1 MTKTKKKK
9 RKTLRYIGFTLVTLM
24 LIGLTCLGICGTAF
38 AYYIRKYVSKDV
50 DIDLDSF
57 RLNFTSF
64 IYYIDDNGREVELE
78 KLHGKE
84 DRVWADLEEIPTM
97 LQDAFVA
104 VEDNTFW
111 SHGGVNWKRTLG
123 AALNYVVPFRS
134 NFGGGSTITQQ
145 LIKNLT
151 GDNETSAK
159 RKIQEIMR
167 ALELE
172 KNYEKEDILEM
183 YLNTIYF
190 GQSSYGVRQAAYTY
204 FGKELSELTL
214 AECASIAGITKNPYK
229 YDLIRFPEYNAER
242 RAV

>member
-64 IYYIDDNGREVELE
+64 IYYIDDNGSEVELE

-145 LIKNLT
+145 LIKNTT
-151 GDNETSAK
+151 GDKDVAPV
-159 RKIQEIMR
+159 RKLREIFR
-167 ALELE
+167 ALQLE
-172 KNYEKEDILEM
+172 RDYTKDEILEA
-183 YLNTIYF
+183 YLNIIFLGGRT
-190 GQSSYGVRQAAYTY
+190 YGIEAAAQTY
-204 FGKELSELTL
+204 FGCHASELTVPQ
-214 AECASIAGITKNPYK
+214 ATTIALMSCLVKN
-229 YDLIRFPEYNAER
+229 
-242 RAV
+242 AVS